1 MVLEGLA
8 APAVLS
14 AALAAAPAAAAP
26 AGEGAAAPAGDGGG
40 AAVAAA
46 AAALSVGGPLRAG
59 QKADVGEKGSELVLR
74 GRLADA
80 ARAGRLEKE
89 LPSLARL
96 PKNDWPTVVGQR
108 GQERIV
114 ADRQVEVLSN
124 DAFRR
129 LASTSSGRQML
140 ALIGAPAPAAASAA
154 RTAMPGTEQVRHLAS
169 GTVDT
174 TQMLSQHSPSA
185 GGHQQIVVNNAAPEF
200 RVIDQRQTGSPPI
213 EMSSQRGPD
222 GRMVITAM
230 VRAATAEMLRTGE
243 HQSVMRNVY
252 GLTPRPR
259 A

>member
-1 MVLEGLA
+1 MA
-8 APAVLS
+8 
-14 AALAAAPAAAAP
+14 
-26 AGEGAAAPAGDGGG
+26 

-46 AAALSVGGPLRAG
+46 VAAGPAVAAAADGGGDGGSAGGAAAVAAMAPGGPLRAG
-59 QKADVGEKGSELVLR
+59 QQAVVGEKGPELLLR

-80 ARAGRLEKE
+80 ARAGKLEQAV
-89 LPSLARL
+89 ARL
-96 PKNDWPTVVGQR
+96 DGVPRQDWPVVLGAR
-108 GQERIV
+108 GQERIIS
-114 ADRQVEVLSN
+114 DRSSEVLKAE
-124 DAFRR
+124 DFRR
-129 LASTSSGRQML
+129 LSDTHAGAKML
-140 ALIGAPAPAAASAA
+140 TLIGASRPSALTLASP
-154 RTAMPGTEQVRHLAS
+154 AMPGPEHVRHLAG

-174 TQMLSQHSPSA
+174 TQMLTSGARTGAA
-185 GGHQQIVVNNAAPEF
+185 GNQQIVVNNAAPEF

-252 GLTPRPR
+252 GITPRPR